1 MMDNNNNE
9 YIEPLEFDI
18 EESRKRN
25 IMKKNRELE
34 NKDAE
39 LEKYRKVYEETLDD
53 LKDYKNL
60 YVRQRSEMENYS
72 KYKEK
77 EIENIRKNANSELIK
92 ELLPILDTLD
102 AGILHDKKLEPVKT
116 QMLKVL
122 NPYGL
127 KEIDSKG
134 KKYDPNLE
142 EAIGVSD
149 EGEDGTV
156 IEVVQKGYTLNGD
169 VIRTSKVIVSKR

>member
-1 MMDNNNNE
+1 MNNSNE

-18 EESRKRN
+18 EEARKRN
-25 IMKKNRELE
+25 IMKKKGELE
-34 NKDAE
+34 RKDTE
-39 LEKYRKVYEETLDD
+39 LEEYKKVYEETLND
-53 LKDYKNL
+53 LNDYKNL
-60 YVRQRSEMENYS
+60 YLRQRSEMENYS
-72 KYKEK
+72 KYKER
-77 EIENIRKNANSELIK
+77 EIENIRKNASSELIK
-92 ELLPILDTLD
+92 ELLPVLDTLD

-116 QMLKVL
+116 QIIRVL
-122 NPYGL
+122 NSYGL

-134 KKYDPNLE
+134 NKYDPNFE

-156 IEVVQKGYTLNGD
+156 TEVVQKGYTLNGD

>member
-1 MMDNNNNE
+1 MMNNNNE
-9 YIEPLEFDI
+9 YREPLECDI
-18 EESRKRN
+18 EEARKRN
-25 IMKKNRELE
+25 IMKKSKELE
-34 NKDAE
+34 NKSKE
-39 LEKYRKVYEETLDD
+39 LEEFKKNYEETLND

-77 EIENIRKNANSELIK
+77 EIESIRKNASSELIK
-92 ELLPILDTLD
+92 ELLPVLDTLD
-102 AGILHDKKLEPVKT
+102 AGILHDNKLEPVKT

-122 NPYGL
+122 SQYGL

-156 IEVVQKGYTLNGD
+156 IEEVQKGYTLNGD

>member
-1 MMDNNNNE
+1 MNNNSE

-18 EESRKRN
+18 EESRKRK
-25 IMKKNRELE
+25 IMKK
-34 NKDAE
+34 KGE
-39 LEKYRKVYEETLDD
+39 LEKKGTELEEYKKVYEETLND
-53 LKDYKNL
+53 LNDYKNL
-60 YVRQRSEMENYS
+60 YLRQRSEMENYS

-77 EIENIRKNANSELIK
+77 EIESIRKNASSELIK
-92 ELLPILDTLD
+92 ELLPVLDTLD

-116 QMLKVL
+116 QILKVL
-122 NPYGL
+122 NSYGL

-134 KKYDPNLE
+134 NKYDPNLE

-149 EGEDGTV
+149 QGEDGTV

>member
-1 MMDNNNNE
+1 MMNNNDE
-9 YIEPLEFDI
+9 YKEPLECDI
-18 EESRKRN
+18 EEARKRN
-25 IMKKNRELE
+25 IMKKNI
-34 NKDAE
+34 E
-39 LEKYRKVYEETLDD
+39 LEKKSKELEEFKKNYEETLND

-60 YVRQRSEMENYS
+60 YIRQRSEMENYS

-77 EIENIRKNANSELIK
+77 EIENIRKNASSELIK
-92 ELLPILDTLD
+92 ELLPVLDTLD
-102 AGILHDKKLEPVKT
+102 AGILHDNKLEPVKT

-122 NPYGL
+122 SRYGL

-156 IEVVQKGYTLNGD
+156 IEEVQKGYTLNGD